1 MLLPFIDGMARP
13 KITQP
18 VTDNKERAHQQ
29 NRQDERRGGGPSRAH
44 SDKEGESEKKPSRT
58 APKSGG

>member
-1 MLLPFIDGMARP
+1 MARP

-44 SDKEGESEKKPSRT
+44 SDKEGDSEKKPSRT